1 MNSHWVIGT
10 AGHVDHGK
18 TAFIRHLTG
27 IETDRL
33 RDEQSR
39 GITIENGY
47 AHLKLPNES
56 VVGFIDVP
64 GHERFIKTM
73 LAGAMSIDAVL
84 LIVAADEGIKPQ
96 TIEHF
101 HILNHLNVNRGLIV
115 ITKKDL
121 VPESRLT
128 QLEHEI
134 RDMVFDSNFSEMPI
148 HHYSIFDDT
157 CREEMILALEEL
169 SQFELENKAY
179 AASRLNVDRV
189 FSVKG
194 FGTVVTGTLIEGTI
208 EKGDSL
214 YLYPGEKKCR
224 VKGLQ
229 VYGRSVDVAEYGQRT
244 AINLSID
251 LDEIVKGD
259 TLTSIENFEPTMMI
273 DVLFATDLLDQDIKH
288 WQRLKLYHG
297 TREVLCRIVLG
308 TDMTLSSNVSK
319 KVQLRLESPIYCK
332 ANDPFILRSYSP
344 MKTLGGGVVVSP
356 YASKRVIQE
365 SEDEA
370 GEQYASTELL
380 QALRQMPHI
389 FTLDDKLF
397 SKTSLDLVE
406 GYAVFNKLTEQ
417 GELIQLIDDKY
428 MLLKDWQVISDI
440 IIDETLKEH
449 KQFPLRPGIMRE
461 TLKSKL
467 LSRFNG
473 ISLTKHEFAAIIKRL
488 ILEETLIERAGALAL
503 KAHNVVLSGT
513 ENAIVAQVEALMKT
527 HHQAIVPFDEL
538 LKLNFN
544 KNLVKEVLYHLINH
558 EILVKIN
565 DEGVMH
571 TELYQT
577 SKGQLLDYFQS
588 HSEIGVADFRDLT
601 GFSRKVA
608 VMLLEH
614 FDRIQLTKRNEN
626 TRTLIKR

>member
-33 RDEQSR
+33 RDEQAR

-47 AHLKLPNES
+47 AHLKLPNDS

-96 TIEHF
+96 TLEHF

-121 VPESRLT
+121 VPESRLI
-128 QLEHEI
+128 QLEEEIHE
-134 RDMVFDSNFSEMPI
+134 MVYGSHFSDMPI
-148 HHYSIFDDT
+148 YRYSIFDDT
-157 CREEMILALEEL
+157 CRDEMILALEAL
-169 SQFELENKAY
+169 SQFELENKAF

-194 FGTVVTGTLIEGTI
+194 FGTVVTGTLIEGTV
-208 EKGDSL
+208 EKGASL

-229 VYGRSVDVAEYGQRT
+229 VYGRPVDVAEYGQRT
-244 AINLSID
+244 AINLSFD
-251 LDEIVKGD
+251 LDEVGKGD
-259 TLTSIENFEPTMMI
+259 TLTSIEKFEPTMMI
-273 DVLFATDLLDQDIKH
+273 DVILETDSIDQDIKH

-297 TREVLCRIVLG
+297 TREILCRIVLG
-308 TDMTLSSNVSK
+308 TDTSLPANTSK

-332 ANDPFILRSYSP
+332 ANDPIILRSYSP
-344 MKTLGGGVVVSP
+344 MKTLGGGVIVSP
-356 YASKRVIQE
+356 YATKRVIHNSE
-365 SEDEA
+365 VEDE
-370 GEQYASTELL
+370 EDYASIELL
-380 QALRQMPHI
+380 QALKQMEHI

-397 SKTSLDLVE
+397 SKTSLDLAE
-406 GYAVFNKLTEQ
+406 GYGVFNKLVEQ
-417 GELIQLIDDKY
+417 GELVLLMDDKY
-428 MLLKDWQVISDI
+428 MLAKDWQAITDI
-440 IIDETLKEH
+440 IVDETLKEH

-467 LSRFNG
+467 VSRFSG
-473 ISLTKHEFAAIIKRL
+473 ISLSKQAFGAIIKRL
-488 ILEETLIERAGALAL
+488 IVDDTLIERAGALAL
-503 KAHNVVLSGT
+503 KAHTVVLSGT
-513 ENAIVAQVEALMKT
+513 EKVIVSQVETLMKN

-571 TELYQT
+571 KEQYKT
-577 SKGQLLDYFQS
+577 SKVQLLDYFQS
-588 HSEIGVADFRDLT
+588 HSEIGVAEFRDLT

-614 FDRIQLTKRNEN
+614 YDRIQLTKRNEN
-626 TRTLIKR
+626 TRTLIKK